1 VQDFW
6 GRGWSFPPRLTGGAT
21 ALSEGEDK
29 IRQSIGIILETAK
42 GERAMRPDF
51 GCGIHEF
58 VFQSLNASTING
70 MRQSVRE
77 ALILWEPRIDVLNV
91 SVSTDSVSHD
101 PKLGAV
107 AITIEYRVR
116 ATNAVFNYV
125 YPFYLQSG
133 G

>member
-1 VQDFW
+1 LQDFW
-6 GRGWSFPPRLTGGAT
+6 GRGWRFPPRITGGAT

-29 IRQSIGIILETAK
+29 IRQSIRIILETAK
-42 GERAMRPDF
+42 GERVMRPDF
-51 GCGIHEF
+51 GCGIHDF
-58 VFQSLNASTING
+58 VFQSLNSSTTNA

-91 SVSTDSVSHD
+91 SVSSDRVGDD
-101 PKLGAV
+101 PTRGVV
-107 AITIEYRVR
+107 AIDIEYRIR

-125 YPFYLQSG
+125 YPFYLRPG